1 MILKVRSCGNPEV
14 WYYFD
19 GVIQLSKQLHYNI
32 SPNDDD
38 EKAISNIITRW
49 DVYDFT
55 SNSLKFS
62 KEDKRDGFLEVW
74 LYGKLDEDTKQLLCY
89 RPAYLLNNE
98 GKTIDSL

>member
-19 GVIQLSKQLHYNI
+19 GVKQLSKQMHYYV
-32 SPNDDD
+32 SPNDDV
-38 EKAISNIITRW
+38 EKTTSDIITRC

-74 LYGKLDEDTKQLLCY
+74 LYGKSDEDTKQILCY
-89 RPAYLLNNE
+89 RPVYLLNNE